1 MNVCIRVRHI
11 IHHTNDTVL
20 NLDKLTYAGNL
31 ESLATIETNSRYT
44 FVQAD
49 ICDAE
54 KTAELCSKFQPDI
67 MMHLAAESHVDRSI
81 DGPAEFMQTN
91 INQEGLKI
99 CACNIS
105 KIYHQLT
112 PLAKRIVGVFVFLLL
127 TFLLL
132 MYNDYAMS
140 AGATGASCLLSLLCF
155 IVLKRDD
162 KWDNGQRKGKYVMIQ
177 RYQDKLKLRNRKEL
191 EKKSKQEEEKKKTK

>member
-1 MNVCIRVRHI
+1 MPTFRKNELPSMYVTPDEIASKLNKTSLIALLLNPRKTI
-11 IHHTNDTVL
+11 DINDIL
-20 NLDKLTYAGNL
+20 LKN
-31 ESLATIETNSRYT
+31 
-44 FVQAD
+44 
-49 ICDAE
+49 
-54 KTAELCSKFQPDI
+54 
-67 MMHLAAESHVDRSI
+67 
-81 DGPAEFMQTN
+81 EFMQTN

-112 PLAKRIVGVFVFLLL
+112 TLAKRIVVVFVFLLL

-140 AGATGASCLLSLLCF
+140 AGATGASCLLSLLFF

>member
-1 MNVCIRVRHI
+1 MFFTYFPLYTPPTTILTLFFVSSPP
-11 IHHTNDTVL
+11 HTDPSINMPTFRKNELPSMYVTPDEIASKLNKTSLIALLLNPRKTIDINDIL
-20 NLDKLTYAGNL
+20 LKN
-31 ESLATIETNSRYT
+31 
-44 FVQAD
+44 
-49 ICDAE
+49 
-54 KTAELCSKFQPDI
+54 
-67 MMHLAAESHVDRSI
+67 
-81 DGPAEFMQTN
+81 EFMQTN

-112 PLAKRIVGVFVFLLL
+112 TLAKRIVGVFAFLLL

-140 AGATGASCLLSLLCF
+140 AGATGASCLLSLLFF